1 VTPENAGEAQHSFE
15 QALAMD
21 PESVDARVG
30 IATVFT
36 DNVINKPS
44 FRAKRASGVG
54 ENRKHPISS
63 RSLCSAP
70 RAVIAATLIE
80 PLGLTLSSHYWQGE

>member
-54 ENRKHPISS
+54 GKPE
-63 RSLCSAP
+63 AP
-70 RAVIAATLIE
+70 DLKQE
-80 PLGLTLSSHYWQGE
+80 PLLGAESCHCSDLDRTAGFDS